1 MVREGIKIMVLTS
14 KYYKSKLLILGF
26 CIVICMV
33 LSSCNKKET
42 LNDNKKNQEK
52 IINESNQK
60 ENSLPAKEK
69 IEAIVSDF
77 DLLGL
82 DNYKIDKEDGNY
94 SIHNGDNKILID
106 QNYNVINIEQK
117 ISKDEKTFSKY
128 KSLDEFIK
136 MLSDKKYVDDTYKY
150 NRKYPILEDGYN
162 VYITKKYKNGI
173 FNPFDGVKFSYN
185 NVNNHVVNYIK
196 RQDYTAKDSPQ
207 LTLDEAFSIA
217 KGLVEK
223 DYKSMDVS
231 KVLNKDY
238 LVVSDE
244 QYPILKEKGKKFAEV
259 YLIEFKGCSVFIDA
273 NTKEVLF
280 IDAEKT
286 S

>member
-1 MVREGIKIMVLTS
+1 MVSIS
-14 KYYKSKLLILGF
+14 KNNKSKLLILGL
-26 CIVICMV
+26 CIFMCII
-33 LSSCNKKET
+33 LSSCNKKEILKDDKT
-42 LNDNKKNQEK
+42 NDMDNKKNKEN
-52 IINESNQK
+52 ISNESTQK
-60 ENSLPAKEK
+60 ENYVPAKEK
-69 IEAIVSDF
+69 IEEIVSDF

-94 SIHNGDNKILID
+94 LIHNGYNKLLID
-106 QNYNVINIEQK
+106 QNYNLIGVEQE
-117 ISKDEKTFSKY
+117 ISMDKKLPSKY

-150 NRKYPILEDGYN
+150 NRKYPILEEGYN

-173 FNPFDGVKFSYN
+173 FNPFDAINFSYN
-185 NVNNHVVNYIK
+185 NVNNHVVSYIK

-217 KGLVEK
+217 KELVEK

-244 QYPILKEKGKKFAEV
+244 QYPILKEKGKKFAEI
-259 YLIEFKGCSVFIDA
+259 YLIEFKGGAVLIDA

-280 IDAEKT
+280 IDPEKT